1 MTVFFCCFHRPRVRL
16 IGVGALH
23 TRFASHKGRRR
34 DRTWGT
40 ALSPEPPHRL
50 VPAMAPA
57 PPQPAT
63 LEEVFAIVTGATSQ
77 DPVVLKAST
86 DQLEHILGR
95 PGTLDF
101 LQEIAVQKTVPAV
114 VRQQSIIQVKNNM
127 KHWKAKR

>member
-1 MTVFFCCFHRPRVRL
+1 M
-16 IGVGALH
+16 
-23 TRFASHKGRRR
+23 
-34 DRTWGT
+34 
-40 ALSPEPPHRL
+40 PP
-50 VPAMAPA
+50 P

-86 DQLEHILGR
+86 DQLKQILER

-101 LQEIAVQKTVPAV
+101 LQEIAAQKSVPLG

-127 KHWKAKR
+127 THWRAKR

>member
-1 MTVFFCCFHRPRVRL
+1 MP
-16 IGVGALH
+16 
-23 TRFASHKGRRR
+23 
-34 DRTWGT
+34 
-40 ALSPEPPHRL
+40 
-50 VPAMAPA
+50 PA

-86 DQLEHILGR
+86 DQLKQILER

-101 LQEIAVQKTVPAV
+101 MQGIAAQRTVPVA
-114 VRQQSIIQVKNNM
+114 VRQQSIIQVKNHM

>member
-1 MTVFFCCFHRPRVRL
+1 MP
-16 IGVGALH
+16 
-23 TRFASHKGRRR
+23 
-34 DRTWGT
+34 
-40 ALSPEPPHRL
+40 
-50 VPAMAPA
+50 PA

-77 DPVVLKAST
+77 DPAVLKPST
-86 DQLEHILGR
+86 DQLKLILER

-101 LQEIAVQKTVPAV
+101 LQEIAAQKSVPVA

>member
-1 MTVFFCCFHRPRVRL
+1 M
-16 IGVGALH
+16 
-23 TRFASHKGRRR
+23 
-34 DRTWGT
+34 
-40 ALSPEPPHRL
+40 PP
-50 VPAMAPA
+50 

-77 DPVVLKAST
+77 DPAVLKPST
-86 DQLEHILGR
+86 DQLRQILER

-101 LQEIAVQKTVPAV
+101 LQEIAAQKTVPVV